1 MLQVIESYKLSTLL
15 ISLACILFLVYIK
28 HRPVRISA
36 ILFFIFSFIYLV
48 KTLDSKGSPIQLYY
62 NYIRFVSIFIFFP
75 FYFTLKSIP
84 ARFDF
89 LILLLSAILLNPFL
103 QFTGL
108 YETNYSY
115 YAKFLVGSLTL
126 FSVTKFYFNREGKY
140 GIVCWI
146 LYLSS
151 LYFLEKWLIVVYVF
165 FPIFFFSGFSFNIL
179 NIYKRRLLIY
189 GSLLVFL
196 FFAFFYRDTIANWRG
211 YEDFDTFY
219 NVRVTRNYLEENQRF
234 DKQIVGG
241 LSDGGRTDLYLEPIA
256 IQAKTTTNLL
266 FGLDPAYI
274 HSSGIPDHNILLF
287 FYVRGGFVVVIVL
300 LFLVYAFRQLKLE
313 VSRNVFYVYSL
324 HVLLNL
330 FVGESYGIPL
340 TILIHAFV
348 YSRLNKL
355 LDHEV

>member
-1 MLQVIESYKLSTLL
+1 M
-15 ISLACILFLVYIK
+15 
-28 HRPVRISA
+28 
-36 ILFFIFSFIYLV
+36 
-48 KTLDSKGSPIQLYY
+48 
-62 NYIRFVSIFIFFP
+62 
-75 FYFTLKSIP
+75 
-84 ARFDF
+84 
-89 LILLLSAILLNPFL
+89 
-103 QFTGL
+103 
-108 YETNYSY
+108 
-115 YAKFLVGSLTL
+115 
-126 FSVTKFYFNREGKY
+126 
-140 GIVCWI
+140 
-146 LYLSS
+146 
-151 LYFLEKWLIVVYVF
+151 
-165 FPIFFFSGFSFNIL
+165 
-179 NIYKRRLLIY
+179 
-189 GSLLVFL
+189 VFL